1 MGTRVG
7 TSVGG
12 AVGRAVGSAVSILQL
27 GVVTTSLYLHVWGS
41 VTFAVISAEVGTL
54 LIVIVVALSL
64 PVGGLS
70 GHPELGSPFG
80 YSSEGWSMQPSLHF
94 AASVLLFNCHLMH
107 QSLHND

>member
-1 MGTRVG
+1 MTVGCTVGVCVGTRVG
-7 TSVGG
+7 FFVGVRVGG
-12 AVGRAVGSAVSILQL
+12 RVGATVAILQL

-41 VTFAVISAEVGTL
+41 VTFAVTSAAVGTL

-80 YSSEGWSMQPSLHF
+80 
-94 AASVLLFNCHLMH
+94 
-107 QSLHND
+107 